1 MRVERVAALAGY
13 GLALLACAVAAGLPA
28 ATAPDVRTVAGVEW
42 PIEWDGRALR
52 PLALGA
58 VEQRFAARFPG
69 SIARLSDGERQ
80 IVWREVHEPTRM
92 LHPAADCYRGSGWQV
107 AGERIEVDAA
117 DRGWRCFQAEQDGR
131 RLRVCERITGADGRA
146 FTDPSSWF
154 WAALLGRSHGPWQAV
169 TTAQPIHASPPDR
182 STPSLARGRGPA

>member
-1 MRVERVAALAGY
+1 MRSDRAAALAGY
-13 GLALLACAVAAGLPA
+13 GLALLACAVAGGLPA
-28 ATAPDVRTVAGVEW
+28 ATKPDAHRVAGAEW
-42 PIEWDGRALR
+42 PIEWDGRPLR

-80 IVWREVHEPTRM
+80 IVWREVHGPTRM
-92 LHPAADCYRGSGWQV
+92 LHPATDCYRGSGWQV
-107 AGERIEVDAA
+107 GGERIEIDAA
-117 DRGWRCFQAEQDGR
+117 ERRWRCFEAEQDSR

-169 TTAQPIHASPPDR
+169 TTAQAILAPSPYPAGGRDR
-182 STPSLARGRGPA
+182 